1 MNKEINCPSCASK
14 NIIKKGKRKNKL
26 QEIQRYRCRN
36 CSKIFADK
44 GIKNKTYPEKIILNA
59 VSCYNLGSP
68 QIEVSKLIS
77 QRYKVKVPQRTIS
90 EWVAEYKS
98 ICTFARLRKQALNQ
112 YSYTPQN
119 LIHAQTLSHIQ
130 PYTFKFHKAKLD
142 ILLKENPKFAALKDY
157 IDKINSDKFA
167 HHIFTF
173 NKNFNNKETN
183 EQRASQIKFGHLK
196 IETKS
201 KNNLACELAKLALS
215 LAKSNNERHTAIQDF
230 MLINDSTTIAAE
242 VPIYLTNWDAGYYR
256 NEKGFIFPLNNYK
269 TPITGHIDILQ
280 IRNGLIHILDYKPEA
295 EKQNPIEQLTIYALA
310 LSRKINLPLYYFKC
324 AWFDEKSYYEFF
336 PLHAVYKRES

>member
-14 NIIKKGKRKNKL
+14 NIIKKGLRKNKL
-26 QEIQRYRCRN
+26 QEIQRYRCKN

-44 GIKNKTYPEKIILNA
+44 GIKNKTYPAKIILNA
-59 VSCYNLGSP
+59 VSYYNLGCT
-68 QIEVSKLIS
+68 QQQASKLIS

-98 ICTFARLRKQALNQ
+98 ICTFARLRKQSIKLYPPKNVINKQA
-112 YSYTPQN
+112 
-119 LIHAQTLSHIQ
+119 LSHIQ
-130 PYTFKFHKAKLD
+130 PYTFKYHKAKLD

-215 LAKSNNERHTAIQDF
+215 LEKAI
-230 MLINDSTTIAAE
+230 ME
-242 VPIYLTNWDAGYYR
+242 
-256 NEKGFIFPLNNYK
+256 
-269 TPITGHIDILQ
+269 
-280 IRNGLIHILDYKPEA
+280 
-295 EKQNPIEQLTIYALA
+295 
-310 LSRKINLPLYYFKC
+310 
-324 AWFDEKSYYEFF
+324 
-336 PLHAVYKRES
+336 